1 MLHDFQMITKRFG
14 ERPDIRIYP
23 VADVHLGAIE
33 HMEAEWEAFRKKIL
47 EDPNAYLILAG
58 DLINNGIRTSV
69 GNPFEQT
76 MRPRQQKRLMI
87 EQLTP
92 LRDRILCMVGGNHE
106 RRTTKDTDESPA
118 YDIACKLD
126 IEDIYRE
133 NTAFLKLQFGE
144 PRADGLKNPCY
155 TFCVTHGAGSSI
167 YTTNAAMRLERY
179 GMSIDGIDGL
189 IAGHIHKPQDFP
201 VGKIVVDRH
210 NNKVS
215 VKPFQV
221 FVCTSWLCGN
231 PYAAQKLM
239 APTVFSI
246 GSIAL
251 AGKKKEMTFS
261 RTAAY

>member
-1 MLHDFQMITKRFG
+1 M
-14 ERPDIRIYP
+14 
-23 VADVHLGAIE
+23 
-33 HMEAEWEAFRKKIL
+33 
-47 EDPNAYLILAG
+47 ILAG
-58 DLINNGIRTSV
+58 DLINNNLRTSV

-126 IEDIYRE
+126 LEDMYRE
-133 NTAFLKLQFGE
+133 NAAYLKLQFGDS
-144 PRADGLKNPCY
+144 AGAGAYNPCY

-167 YTTNAAMRLERY
+167 YTTNAAMRVERY
-179 GMSIDGIDGL
+179 GMAIDGIDGI

-201 VGKIVVDRH
+201 VGKIVVDKH
-210 NNKVS
+210 NDRVS

-221 FVCTSWLCGN
+221 VICTSWLQ
-231 PYAAQKLM
+231 YSAFAAQKLM
-239 APTVFSI
+239 APTVFSLTCLEL
-246 GSIAL
+246 S
-251 AGKKKEMTFS
+251 GKKKKMALS
-261 RTAAY
+261 RQVGY